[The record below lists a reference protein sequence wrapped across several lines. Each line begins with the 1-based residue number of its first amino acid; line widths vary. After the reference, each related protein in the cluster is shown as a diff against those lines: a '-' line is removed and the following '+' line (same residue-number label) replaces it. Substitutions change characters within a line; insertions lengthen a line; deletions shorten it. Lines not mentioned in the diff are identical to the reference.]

1 MKKLIGIS
9 PRTLNYENRERVF
22 TNNTYIKY
30 FETKNFLVS
39 ILPLHP
45 SNELLDKFDGFLIP
59 GGYDI
64 HPFYY
69 NQSINDKTVLSGI
82 NIDQT
87 DLMIIEYAQSNKKP
101 LLGICRGLQ
110 IINVYFKGTLNQ
122 DINNHKLDNELM
134 LHPIHITNGRVFNYK
149 KEKEVVNSSHHQ
161 SIAKLGE
168 NLNVVATSSDG
179 TIEIIEHNQLPIL
192 AVQFH
197 PELMENSEI
206 ANYILDVFSL
216 LFT

>member
-1 MKKLIGIS
+1 MLHQ
-9 PRTLNYENRERVF
+9 F
-22 TNNTYIKY
+22 
-30 FETKNFLVS
+30 
-39 ILPLHP
+39 ILM
-45 SNELLDKFDGFLIP
+45 EEFLI
-59 GGYDI
+59 I
-64 HPFYY
+64 
-69 NQSINDKTVLSGI
+69 
-82 NIDQT
+82 
-87 DLMIIEYAQSNKKP
+87 
-101 LLGICRGLQ
+101 
-110 IINVYFKGTLNQ
+110 
-122 DINNHKLDNELM
+122 
-134 LHPIHITNGRVFNYK
+134 

-161 SIAKLGE
+161 SIAKLE